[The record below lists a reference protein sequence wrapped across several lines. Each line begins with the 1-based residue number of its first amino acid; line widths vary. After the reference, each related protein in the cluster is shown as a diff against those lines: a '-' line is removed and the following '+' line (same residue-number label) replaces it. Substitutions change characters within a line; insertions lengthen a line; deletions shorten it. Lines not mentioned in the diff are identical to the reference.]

1 MESETKE
8 GGVQKLPPGNPHTKQ
23 MPPSL
28 LEQAEPPSV
37 IGMVSVVSGKG
48 SLSLLFLQQ
57 IGIGPTFFFL
67 RKSPICINIYGK
79 VATTTLSN

>member
-57 IGIGPTFFFL
+57 IGIGPTFFFKEEPHL
-67 RKSPICINIYGK
+67 YKYIWEGCNNYLI
-79 VATTTLSN
+79 